1 MSRLSRLLVFSR
13 LARHKRRLVLVILA
27 IAAAACL
34 VVWVIGGYRNLYTE
48 IVHTTPRP
56 FGRYDVMI
64 GAEMGNGPRRG
75 AGGGGPAFGG
85 PLAKRPAPGGA
96 PAGGMGGPGGGKPGG
111 PGMGGGRGEGER
123 PAEKRF
129 DPLREARAADGSVIL
144 GRLPEQIP
152 SHMRERLFK
161 ADTDGNGALSRAE
174 EETLYDEPFPSD
186 ADNRGENAK
195 KPVSADNPVKRPAAP
210 KGAGRPGM
218 RPPVLSEDLLGEM
231 ARDELVRSLDR
242 MRNVRAFVF
251 AKSTKIGGPADIAE
265 VTHENGDTGYEESV
279 PEGIDPELHRRALA
293 AYRACMGTP
302 MGLGEILTGT
312 DAPEPPA
319 ELEEGRWFGRDDAEA
334 REAVLGAQAA
344 KRFNA
349 RAGDP
354 ILVLTKTDEY
364 QLKVVGILD
373 DQRMSGFYVPIG
385 TAGLIAGGTAE
396 TNQAGITLIS
406 PEKEVEFQARWQN
419 RLEADSPGAGITTK
433 ADYIRI
439 QTENIRAS
447 STFRAQAVTGTI
459 LAILASLLIVLA
471 ALSIDVEERRREI
484 GLLRA
489 VGVGRTQIALSILTE
504 SFLLAVPGWLGGL
517 FAGWLILRLSSG
529 KEFELNR
536 TMVLFSFFCAVLG
549 SMAAA
554 IVPIMNACRIRPL
567 EAVSRARE
575 IPFQRITPAMRR
587 RIGFAAVL
595 LGLALIAGDLFLIYG
610 LHTDL
615 PKRAAIH
622 SAFGVLALALG
633 VLCLIPVLVRL
644 AESLLLPLLA
654 WLFRFE
660 RTVSAKELSAH
671 MRRTT
676 AVAAMLAIGGGLF
689 TLMQIWG
696 YSMLGPFLPNGQMP
710 DAFAAFLPAGLTEE
724 NAALLREIPLI
735 RKDRF
740 EPVAVEQAAF
750 APESTPNGRGGEFAN
765 VVFFGMDVDRGFAGP
780 DPLVKLKFIEG
791 NPASAYAEMKSGRG
805 VLVND
810 ALTIDYGFKLGDTLR
825 LCDPKQ
831 NSRILEY
838 PIVGIVS
845 FNGWQWLSKTGG
857 VRRNYGRSGG
867 MVFAS
872 DELVRTDYHLTE
884 TGYFWFDLEKGADR
898 QKLEAEL
905 DRIAR
910 KNHDEL
916 AGAGNENTASHPARP
931 GPARGVPAGNAA
943 YVKLSTRESLSESIS
958 KRADGVI
965 WGLSTMP
972 LVTLSLMS
980 IALVAVTV
988 NSVQTRRRTFGI
1000 LRAVGVE
1007 RGKLTRMILAESI
1020 LLALCAAAASLMF
1033 GIPAAAGALKLG
1045 QSMFGT
1051 ADPPLVLPVRGL
1063 SLGLALL
1070 VFLAA
1075 AAAVVPAVKIGLAKP
1090 LDLLR
1095 EE

>member
-1 MSRLSRLLVFSR
+1 MNSLSRLLVFSQM
-13 LARHKRRLVLVILA
+13 ARHKRRLVLILLA
-27 IAAAACL
+27 IASASSL
-34 VVWVIGGYRNLYTE
+34 VVWVIGGYRNLYSE
-48 IVHTTPRP
+48 VVHTNPRP
-56 FGRYDVMI
+56 FGRYDVML
-64 GAEMGNGPRRG
+64 GADMAGRDGMPR
-75 AGGGGPAFGG
+75 GGGGPAFGG
-85 PLAKRPAPGGA
+85 PLAKRPAPGSA
-96 PAGGMGGPGGGKPGG
+96 PAGGMGGG
-111 PGMGGGRGEGER
+111 PGRGGGRGEGER

-129 DPLREARAADGSVIL
+129 DPLRDARAADGSVIL

-161 ADTDGNGALSRAE
+161 ADTDGNGSLSRVE
-174 EETLYDEPFPSD
+174 EESLYAEPFETGDSAGNPP
-186 ADNRGENAK
+186 AAK
-195 KPVSADNPVKRPAAP
+195 KNSEGKKGEASRPVPPM
-210 KGAGRPGM
+210 GGGRPGI
-218 RPPVLSEDLLGEM
+218 RPLVIDEDLLGEI
-231 ARDELVRSLDR
+231 AQDQLVRSLDR

-251 AKSTKIGGPADIAE
+251 AKGSDAGNTAADISETARSG
-265 VTHENGDTGYEESV
+265 GDQAAYEEIV
-279 PEGIDPELHRRALA
+279 PEGVDPELHRRALA
-293 AYRACMGTP
+293 AYRDRMGTP
-302 MGLGEILTGT
+302 MGLGETFIGT
-312 DAPEPPA
+312 DASEPPA
-319 ELEEGRWFGRDDAEA
+319 ELEEGRWFDRHAAEA
-334 REAVLGAQAA
+334 QEAVLGEQAA
-344 KRFNA
+344 KRFGA
-349 RAGDP
+349 KVGDP
-354 ILVLTKTDEY
+354 LLILTKTDEY
-364 QLKVVGILD
+364 QLTVVGILD
-373 DQRMSGFYVPIG
+373 DKRIGEFYVPID
-385 TAGLIAGGTAE
+385 TANRIAGGQPE
-396 TNQAGITLIS
+396 TNQAGITLVS
-406 PEKEVEFQARWQN
+406 PEKETEFQTRWQD
-419 RLEADSPGAGITTK
+419 RLETKTPGVQLTTK
-433 ADYIRI
+433 AGYTQI
-439 QTENIRAS
+439 QAERMQAS
-447 STFRAQAVTGTI
+447 SAFRAQAVTGTI

-471 ALSIDVEERRREI
+471 ALSIGVEERRREI

-489 VGVGRTQIALSILTE
+489 VGVSRVQVALSLCTE
-504 SFLLAVPGWLGGL
+504 SFLLAIPGWLGGL

-536 TMVLFSFFCAVLG
+536 GMVVFSFLCTVAG
-549 SMAAA
+549 SFAAA
-554 IVPIMNACRIRPL
+554 IVPIFNACRVRPL
-567 EAVSRARE
+567 EAVSQARE
-575 IPFQRITPAMRR
+575 IPFQQMSPAGRR
-587 RIGFAAVL
+587 RRN
-595 LGLALIAGDLFLIYG
+595 LALILIGLGLIASDLFLIYG

-660 RTVSAKELSAH
+660 RTVSAGELSAH
-671 MRRTT
+671 IKRTT

-696 YSMLGPFLPNGQMP
+696 YSMLGPFLPNDQMP
-710 DAFAAFLPAGLTEE
+710 DAFAAFLPTGLTEE

-765 VVFFGMDVDRGFAGP
+765 VVFFGMDIDRGFAGP
-780 DPLVKLKFIEG
+780 DPLVKLKFVEG
-791 NPASAYAEMKSGRG
+791 NPADAYAAMKSGRG

-810 ALTIDYGFKLGDTLR
+810 ALTIDYGFQLGDTLR

-872 DELVRTDYHLTE
+872 AGLVRADYHIPDIS
-884 TGYFWFDLEKGADR
+884 YFWFDLEKGADH
-898 QKLEAEL
+898 KELETAL

-916 AGAGNENTASHPARP
+916 AEEGKQADSAPPR
-931 GPARGVPAGNAA
+931 GPAPRAAASGNAA
-943 YVKLSTRESLSESIS
+943 YVKLSTRDSLSESIS

-972 LVTLSLMS
+972 LVTLTLMS

-1000 LRAVGVE
+1000 LRAVGIE
-1007 RGKLTRMILAESI
+1007 RGQLTRMILAESI

-1051 ADPPLVLPVRGL
+1051 ADPPLILPLRGL
-1063 SLGLALL
+1063 SAGLALL
-1070 VFLAA
+1070 IFLAIA
-1075 AAAVVPAVKIGLAKP
+1075 AAIVPAVKIGRAKP

-1095 EE
+1095 QE